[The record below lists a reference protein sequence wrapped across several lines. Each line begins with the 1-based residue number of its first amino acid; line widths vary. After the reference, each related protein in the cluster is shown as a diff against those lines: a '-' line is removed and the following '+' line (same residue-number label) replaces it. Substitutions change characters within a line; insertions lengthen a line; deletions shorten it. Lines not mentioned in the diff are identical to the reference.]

1 MGTNASKVIEAFWKA
16 MDKPAGYT
24 KKSGWLK
31 AGIRDTVVKGETGVC
46 YLLWGHNIAELSKD
60 VLILCDCG
68 WQTNT
73 TKDRLNGILRAN
85 DKLSNF
91 SVGQDRKVWYL
102 NYRVWSEKKQGFSV
116 DKTFKWHSGAK
127 IDLKDPFK
135 HLVEIKH
142 EAIAKKGNDRSK
154 RVKNFLTM
162 MKARIEDKTLAMD
175 GGECW
180 GIVMGMQECHEC
192 EFLAHGNCGGGL
204 RLINKALTEKGYRQ
218 PAMFF
223 CKPSEDGKTGIPDCE
238 VMLKNWWHIEGALRT
253 FINKR
258 LAKQEY
264 TLNHGRSEEVAVQG

>member
-1 MGTNASKVIEAFWKA
+1 MGSNASQVINAFWNS

-24 KKSGWLK
+24 KKSGYLK
-31 AGIRDTVVKGETGVC
+31 AGIRDIIIRGEKGVC
-46 YLLWGHNIAELSKD
+46 YLLWSHNIADYVNGILF
-60 VLILCDCG
+60 LCDCG

-73 TKDRLNGILRAN
+73 TKDRLNGILGAN
-85 DKLSNF
+85 EKLKNF
-91 SVGQDRKVWYL
+91 SVEQRKKIWYL

-127 IDLKDPFK
+127 IDLGDPFK
-135 HLVEIKH
+135 YLVEIKH

-162 MKARIEDKTLAMD
+162 MKVRVEEKTLAMD

-180 GIVMGMQECHEC
+180 SILMDMQDCSEC
-192 EFLAHGNCGGGL
+192 EFLAHGNCGGGI
-204 RLINKALTEKGYRQ
+204 RLINKALEEKGYRV
-218 PAMFF
+218 PAIFF
-223 CKPSEDGKTGIPDCE
+223 CKSSEDGKSGVPDCE
-238 VMLKNWWHIEGALRT
+238 VMLKHWWAIEGALRT

-264 TLNHGRSEEVAVQG
+264 VLNHGRSGEMAVQG